1 MMLKLYGKPM
11 STCTLRVE
19 VVLKEKNIPYEF
31 FEVPWDE
38 MKTPEYLSK
47 SPFGL
52 VPYLDDDGLILYESR
67 AICRYIEA
75 KYSDREPKLI
85 PTEPLANALFEQAA
99 SFESATFEPFATGA
113 FVESC
118 FKPFLK
124 KGGDRTVFDKNIE
137 SLAVKLH
144 AYEIILGKQKY
155 IAGDELT
162 LVDLFHLPCGTAL
175 GIAGSDIMY
184 RTPNV
189 ARWFNDI
196 SSRESWSTL
205 SEEMQQWKGSV
216 DYYKGR

>member
-52 VPYLDDDGLILYESR
+52 VPYLVSLSCLLSDCDRNLIRENVIRQDDDGLILYESR

-118 FKPFLK
+118 FKP
-124 KGGDRTVFDKNIE
+124 
-137 SLAVKLH
+137 
-144 AYEIILGKQKY
+144 
-155 IAGDELT
+155 
-162 LVDLFHLPCGTAL
+162 
-175 GIAGSDIMY
+175 
-184 RTPNV
+184 
-189 ARWFNDI
+189 
-196 SSRESWSTL
+196 
-205 SEEMQQWKGSV
+205 
-216 DYYKGR
+216 